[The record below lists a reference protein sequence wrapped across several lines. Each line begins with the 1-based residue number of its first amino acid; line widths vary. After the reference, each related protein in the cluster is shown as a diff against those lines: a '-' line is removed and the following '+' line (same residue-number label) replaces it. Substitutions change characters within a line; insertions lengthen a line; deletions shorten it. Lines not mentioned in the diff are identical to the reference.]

1 METTQHTAFAGL
13 TDTDIAHVERRGLR
27 WQRGKVCDIISND
40 REMLLIYSD
49 RLSAFDRQVGLVAG
63 KGIAS
68 AAMSTFWFGQL
79 TDIAHHFCDRV
90 QARVIKVRKSEPLKI
105 EVIVRGYLAG
115 SMERAY
121 RQGERNFCGVVLA
134 EGLKPHMQLPAP
146 IITPTTKEEEHD
158 HNISAAE
165 LVAAGL
171 CEADEWRQIE
181 GVAHRLYQLGCERY
195 RQHGYLL
202 VDTKYEFGRVGG
214 KILLI
219 DELHSQD
226 SSRLWL
232 AATYAQR
239 MAQGLAPQ
247 AVDKDIARRW
257 LLANDK
263 QLPVPAEVLAQLG
276 REYRQLAEQLT
287 TAMPADCPPP
297 DYKLCDLLC

>member
-1 METTQHTAFAGL
+1 METTPLPAFAGL
-13 TDTDIAHVERRGLR
+13 TDTDIAHIKRRGLH

-40 REMLLIYSD
+40 QEMLLIYSD

-68 AAMSTFWFGQL
+68 AAMSAFWFGQL
-79 TDIAHHFCDRV
+79 ADIAHHFCERV
-90 QARVIKVRKSEPLKI
+90 QARVIKVRKSKPLKV

-121 RQGERNFCGVVLA
+121 RQGERNFCGVVLP

-158 HNISAAE
+158 RNISATE

-171 CEADEWRQIE
+171 CTADEWRQIE
-181 GVAHRLYQLGCERY
+181 VVAHQLYQLGCERY

-202 VDTKYEFGRVGG
+202 VDTKYEFGRAGG

-232 AATYAQR
+232 AATYTQR
-239 MAQGLAPQ
+239 MAQELAPQ

-263 QLPVPAEVLAQLG
+263 QLPVPNEVLAQLG

-287 TAMPADCPPP
+287 TALPAESLSP
-297 DYKLCDLLC
+297 DYKLCDLL